1 MRFHLQACATETR
14 PWRQRIGDAGG
25 WGGGGGQAPKAE
37 GSSGMMDTLEPD
49 AMTMQA
55 SVLGAANGDSRVV
68 FPAQDGLN
76 YYGVTTPQA
85 LGGVLGQ

>member
-1 MRFHLQACATETR
+1 MQQ
-14 PWRQRIGDAGG
+14 RQGRGDRERIGDARG
-25 WGGGGGQAPKAE
+25 WGGGEGRALKAA

-55 SVLGAANGDSRVV
+55 SALGATNGDSRVV

-85 LGGVLGQ
+85 LGGVLGR